1 MGEDKRHFVLIHGA
15 CHGAWCWYKVASLV
29 KSAGHQ
35 VTALDMAASGIHP
48 TQVRELNSIT
58 QYFEPLMEFMASL
71 ASEERIILV
80 GHSFG
85 GVAISVAMENFPN
98 KIAAAVF
105 VTALMPAPDLSFVT
119 LLHEIHVV
127 SGGRDGVIVPIIGQ
141 TNPKHQLQIAGS
153 EHRIQLLSPSSGC
166 AIPEVFRLE
175 SDELDTQRIFDEGLN
190 DHPNG
195 SHLFGPR
202 FLASNLYQ
210 LSPVEDLTLAMS
222 LVRPARLYGD
232 EERLREE
239 TKVTWDN
246 YGTVAKVYVV
256 CEQDKALKP
265 DFQLSMVERNPTKDV
280 KVIAEADH
288 MPMFSK
294 PQELFAHL
302 QDIAKT
308 YY

>member
-1 MGEDKRHFVLIHGA
+1 MREDKRHFVLIHGA

-119 LLHEIHVV
+119 LLHEYRQSLV
-127 SGGRDGVIVPIIGQ
+127 SD
-141 TNPKHQLQIAGS
+141 A
-153 EHRIQLLSPSSGC
+153 
-166 AIPEVFRLE
+166 
-175 SDELDTQRIFDEGLN
+175 ELDTQRIFDEGLN

-195 SHLFGPR
+195 NGYYIFGPQ

-210 LSPVEDLTLAMS
+210 LSPVEDLTLAM
-222 LVRPARLYGD
+222 LLLRPGRLYGD

-239 TKVTWDN
+239 TRVTWDN

-256 CEQDKALKP
+256 CEQDKVFKP
-265 DFQLSMVERNPTKDV
+265 DSQRSMIERNPTKDV
-280 KVIAEADH
+280 KVIADADH